1 MISYKLFTVFVPD
14 CYLQSFHDHY
24 TYTQLFLIATGV
36 KEICKEAGGEDQKV
50 FDIF

>member
-1 MISYKLFTVFVPD
+1 MKCILITELSRSL
-14 CYLQSFHDHY
+14 YLY
-24 TYTQLFLIATGV
+24 TIILIATGV